1 MRQKVGPR
9 VSRYWLAEI
18 FKNWCKVF
26 PERMF
31 IVYGWDVSVRLWP
44 LGNPLS
50 GIVQVSVNVTPA
62 ALSMAVAT
70 FAAHPISVSVRS
82 C

>member
-1 MRQKVGPR
+1 MEALNVA
-9 VSRYWLAEI
+9 L

-26 PERMF
+26 PEWVF
-31 IVYGWDVSVRLWP
+31 IVYGWGASAWLWP

-62 ALSMAVAT
+62 ALSMAVTTVAVHHILMT
-70 FAAHPISVSVRS
+70 EYKV
-82 C
+82 

>member
-1 MRQKVGPR
+1 
-9 VSRYWLAEI
+9 
-18 FKNWCKVF
+18 
-26 PERMF
+26 MF
-31 IVYGWDVSVRLWP
+31 VVYGWGASARLWP

-70 FAAHPISVSVRS
+70 VAVHPILMTEYKV
-82 C
+82 